1 VLSAVASSSTND
13 GARVRLRP
21 LPVALT
27 DGFHAAFYGAA
38 AVALVG
44 VLVALFVVRRE
55 DLVEESV
62 DAVPALEAA

>member
-1 VLSAVASSSTND
+1 MQPPNDALASGSS
-13 GARVRLRP
+13 

-55 DLVEESV
+55 DLVEEQAV